1 MSQSENSS
9 LSAERLLSLVTQR
22 MPFGKYQGRLLVDLP
37 VAYLQ
42 WFERKG
48 FPQGALGEQ
57 LVLLYQ
63 LKMDGNGD
71 ILRQLQQRYAR
82 HQG

>member
-1 MSQSENSS
+1 MEQ
-9 LSAERLLSLVTQR
+9 LAHQIQTLIGQR
-22 MPFGKYQGRLLVDLP
+22 MPFGKYQGRWLIDLP

-48 FPQGALGEQ
+48 FPAGTLGEQ
-57 LVLLYQ
+57 LQLLYQ

-71 ILRQLQQRYAR
+71 VLRDLHRR
-82 HQG
+82 MIG